1 MNKADFIK
9 AVAAKADISLKDASA
24 AVDAFA
30 AVVADALKSG
40 DKVGL
45 AGFGS
50 FELKAKA
57 ERTGFNPIKKEA
69 IVIPASNAPSLKF
82 AKAFKDLFN

>member
-30 AVVADALKSG
+30 AVVADA
-40 DKVGL
+40 
-45 AGFGS
+45 
-50 FELKAKA
+50 
-57 ERTGFNPIKKEA
+57 
-69 IVIPASNAPSLKF
+69 
-82 AKAFKDLFN
+82 